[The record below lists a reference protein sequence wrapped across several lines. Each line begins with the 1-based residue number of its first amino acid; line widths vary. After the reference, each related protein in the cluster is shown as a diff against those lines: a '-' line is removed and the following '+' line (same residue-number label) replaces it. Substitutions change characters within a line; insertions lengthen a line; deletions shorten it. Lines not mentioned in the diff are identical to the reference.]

1 METRTIVKKV
11 TKSLDVNLSLL
22 TDSVKQTDDFYGPA
36 LDALNKLNAIKSES
50 KKIVS
55 DSLTK
60 LDRLV
65 GFLGKDEADFT
76 KRVRDLGIDISSI
89 PQPKQ
94 YADRINRANSL
105 AEKLR
110 AELKSI

>member
-1 METRTIVKKV
+1 METRTIVRKI

-22 TDSVKQTDDFYGPA
+22 SDSVKQTEDFYKPA
-36 LDALNKLNAIKSES
+36 LDSLNKLNAIRTES
-50 KKIVS
+50 KKVIY

-65 GFLGKDEADFT
+65 GFLGKEESDFI